1 MTEIITLKLSQC
13 VPNKKQDRRDFESP
27 LAREH
32 IEKLKAS
39 IGLVLPN
46 GSLYGIRER
55 LVVKASSTPDEYIIL
70 KGENRWRAG
79 TEIDPDMEVECEV
92 RNYDDK
98 TIEHLDHA
106 TENSLHRDL
115 NIFERA
121 LSIKTDKDNGL
132 TTEQLIAV
140 HGLSN
145 KTVVS
150 KYMSVFRLSKPKQKI
165 VQESYINDLNLL
177 SKLMKVSDEDV
188 KELRQRC
195 EGGEQAKKVIN
206 ELLTRSRQLPEKE
219 PVYRVAFTQSQY
231 SAILELLDLNPEDMN
246 NPDEDIELLLKNRLE
261 ELSSK
266 DVVANDNNDNG

>member
-1 MTEIITLKLSQC
+1 
-13 VPNKKQDRRDFESP
+13 
-27 LAREH
+27 
-32 IEKLKAS
+32 
-39 IGLVLPN
+39 
-46 GSLYGIRER
+46 
-55 LVVKASSTPDEYIIL
+55 
-70 KGENRWRAG
+70 
-79 TEIDPDMEVECEV
+79 
-92 RNYDDK
+92 
-98 TIEHLDHA
+98 
-106 TENSLHRDL
+106 

-219 PVYRVAFTQSQY
+219 PV
-231 SAILELLDLNPEDMN
+231 
-246 NPDEDIELLLKNRLE
+246 
-261 ELSSK
+261 
-266 DVVANDNNDNG
+266 